1 MAEAAALAALPAHR
15 GRQKAQRIVLG
26 WALLGLA
33 AFVLLPW
40 YFPQNLTL
48 WAALPGVFGSADTA
62 SGLVQ
67 AAVHHKSW
75 LWIEAGCC

>member
-15 GRQKAQRIVLG
+15 GRQRAQRIVLG
-26 WALLGLA
+26 WALGGLA

-48 WAALPGVFGSADTA
+48 PMLLPDQLISLLGVS
-62 SGLVQ
+62 L
-67 AAVHHKSW
+67 
-75 LWIEAGCC
+75 C